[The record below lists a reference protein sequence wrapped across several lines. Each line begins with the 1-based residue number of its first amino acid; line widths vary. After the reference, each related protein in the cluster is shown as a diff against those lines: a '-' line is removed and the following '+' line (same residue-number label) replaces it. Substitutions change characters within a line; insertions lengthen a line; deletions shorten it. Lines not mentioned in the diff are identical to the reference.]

1 MMVSVLAVA
10 KSLEIVATEM
20 SQKGLEISKKIMKR
34 WGANDTQIAAVLS
47 ISSVEL
53 GELSSCEI
61 SMDQL
66 IRISSILNIH
76 TALRTLFNNEK
87 NVNGFMTMEN
97 NSSFFGGITP
107 LEFIE
112 SGNLH
117 DIKQTTNYLISISLG
132 N

>member
-1 MMVSVLAVA
+1 MEVA

>member
-1 MMVSVLAVA
+1 MAVA

>member
-1 MMVSVLAVA
+1 MVSVLAVA